1 MGITHHSNYI
11 RWMEEARV
19 DFMAKIGWP
28 YDRMEEEGIASPVLA
43 VNAKYKT
50 STTFGDNVR
59 IDVRVAEYN
68 GLRLIIGY
76 RMEKLVDAAVQKEEH
91 NSGTSEI
98 QDAAENW
105 KLVCEGTTEHCF
117 VGKDGK
123 LLKLK
128 RDFPEFHKALT
139 DLLSEE

>member
-1 MGITHHSNYI
+1 MEKYIHRVQYYETDRMGITHHSNYI

-43 VNAKYKT
+43 VNAKYKA

-68 GLRLIIGY
+68 GLRLVIGY
-76 RMEKLVDAAVQKEEH
+76 RMEKLQNAGE
-91 NSGTSEI
+91 NS
-98 QDAAENW
+98 

-128 RDFPEFHKALT
+128 RDFPEFHAALT
-139 DLLSEE
+139 ELLDNE